1 MTWRKERISGPLLS
15 TCAIAQHNVPKF
27 AKFAPGDS
35 LSLKSTCSDLHPR
48 YLSQLCCH
56 LHWASAMLVAR
67 HPYKLTGDQLT
78 YGIHCQQAPIV
89 GLRCHFHCVFHVL
102 FLYIWAHHMLTDPQ
116 PCHER
121 STQASALTLLSRCKM
136 NCLTSLKSIRNTVYL
151 NFHCRSISL
160 CSSKNGLKWSQ
171 WSAWSVWDLSRP
183 LTQWRKLVSTAGH
196 TGGAL
201 GFLSNWE
208 SSTEDNLTLDLR
220 RISFSMV
227 DGS

>member
-15 TCAIAQHNVPKF
+15 TCAIAQHSVPKF

-89 GLRCHFHCVFHVL
+89 GLRCHFHDFIVLCV
-102 FLYIWAHHMLTDPQ
+102 YIWAHHMLTDRQ

-136 NCLTSLKSIRNTVYL
+136 NCLTSLKSIRNTVYI
-151 NFHCRSISL
+151 FICTWFFIVVPYHCVPQ
-160 CSSKNGLKWSQ
+160 WSQ
-171 WSAWSVWDLSRP
+171 MVSDGLSDLSEIWVGHWRSGGSWSARLA
-183 LTQWRKLVSTAGH
+183 TQVAHWVSYR
-196 TGGAL
+196 
-201 GFLSNWE
+201 
-208 SSTEDNLTLDLR
+208 TERVPR
-220 RISFSMV
+220 RTT
-227 DGS
+227 